1 MAKFEE
7 VLGLFGFAAIGL
19 ALWEFTVR
27 AQNTYVVLPA
37 IIRLGVFVQ
46 HCASLKVLC
55 REQCGHKA
63 QTGCRMWAFAG
74 VVLVSLQAFFVKQR
88 NFDFL

>member
-1 MAKFEE
+1 VTKCEE
-7 VLGLFGFAAIGL
+7 VLGLFGFTAMGL
-19 ALWEFTVR
+19 ALWEFTAR
-27 AQNTYVVLPA
+27 TQNTYVVRPA

-46 HCASLKVLC
+46 RCVSLKVLR

-63 QTGCRMWAFAG
+63 QTGCRMWVFAG

>member
-1 MAKFEE
+1 MGIYRPRAEY
-7 VLGLFGFAAIGL
+7 LRGAARNYQ
-19 ALWEFTVR
+19 VR
-27 AQNTYVVLPA
+27 CLCATLC
-37 IIRLGVFVQ
+37 FVEG
-46 HCASLKVLC
+46 LC

-63 QTGCRMWAFAG
+63 KTGCRMWAFVG